1 MDLHLATWIKF
12 SISCLPCKVNSTVI
26 IFRFGSERL
35 RDFTKVT
42 LSGSLKS
49 NVGLLISRLA
59 FLLEF
64 LFWFIYLFCFSHLG
78 NFRDRLTLNSS
89 ASEGWITIAQWIRTC
104 PVFKCH
110 ITSEDRT
117 VGTVVGQR
125 AYCQK
130 WAHCHSGLE
139 ALKDKRRRNKPL
151 RSL

>member
-1 MDLHLATWIKF
+1 M
-12 SISCLPCKVNSTVI
+12 I

-78 NFRDRLTLNSS
+78 NFRDHLTLSS
-89 ASEGWITIAQWIRTC
+89 YSSEGWITIAQRIKTC
-104 PVFKCH
+104 PVFKCQ
-110 ITSEDRT
+110 ITSENRT
-117 VGTVVGQR
+117 VGMVG
-125 AYCQK
+125 
-130 WAHCHSGLE
+130 WAKGFTATSGLG
-139 ALKDKRRRNKPL
+139 ALKDKHRHIKPL
-151 RSL
+151 KSL